1 MPFLPFLKNKNMKIK
16 SKNSKIVSMKL
27 CVPFDGIVQIDEN
40 GIVDVSPKCAVQ
52 LVTGTNDWEYLK
64 KEENKNTIDSEEKS
78 EASEE
83 SNDYSEREL
92 LQRALEKMSL
102 DEMKNMA
109 KEAGYNEKEWGK
121 IATKK
126 LMSAY
131 LLKKFDSLD

>member
-1 MPFLPFLKNKNMKIK
+1 MKIK
-16 SKNSKIVSMKL
+16 SKNPKIVSMKL
-27 CVPFDGIVQIDEN
+27 CVPFDGIVQIDEQ
-40 GIVDVSPKCAVQ
+40 GIVDVSPKCAIQ

-64 KEENKNTIDSEEKS
+64 KEENKNAIDSEEKS
-78 EASEE
+78 EVSEE

-102 DEMKNMA
+102 NEMKNMA

>member
-1 MPFLPFLKNKNMKIK
+1 MKIK

-27 CVPFDGIVQIDEN
+27 CVPFDGIVQIDEQ

-64 KEENKNTIDSEEKS
+64 KEENKAIDTNVEE
-78 EASEE
+78 EE
-83 SNDYSEREL
+83 EELTEREL
-92 LQRALEKMSL
+92 LQKALDKMSL
-102 DEMKNMA
+102 EEMKNMA

>member
-1 MPFLPFLKNKNMKIK
+1 MKIK
-16 SKNSKIVSMKL
+16 SKNPKIVSMKL

-64 KEENKNTIDSEEKS
+64 KEENKAIDTNVEE
-78 EASEE
+78 EE
-83 SNDYSEREL
+83 EELTEREL
-92 LQRALEKMSL
+92 LQRALGKMSL
-102 DEMKNMA
+102 VEMKNMA

>member
-1 MPFLPFLKNKNMKIK
+1 MKIK

-27 CVPFDGIVQIDEN
+27 CVPFDGVIQIDEQ

-64 KEENKNTIDSEEKS
+64 KEENKAIDTNVEE
-78 EASEE
+78 EE
-83 SNDYSEREL
+83 EELTEREL
-92 LQRALEKMSL
+92 LQKALDKMSL
-102 DEMKNMA
+102 VEMKNMA

>member
-1 MPFLPFLKNKNMKIK
+1 MKIK

-64 KEENKNTIDSEEKS
+64 KEENKAIDTNVEE
-78 EASEE
+78 EE
-83 SNDYSEREL
+83 EELTEREL
-92 LQRALEKMSL
+92 LQKALDKMSL
-102 DEMKNMA
+102 VEMKNMA